1 MDWLKKHY
9 DAALL
14 IIFAVA
20 VTAVAAGLF
29 LSASNFEQAFAERN
43 SPKAADHTIPAPPIE
58 PLDRALKSLSA
69 ITNWAAHE
77 GSLFVSRIYIL
88 KDGALFDPIDGD
100 EPLHPP
106 VENAWLLK
114 YDLDYARTDVLETD
128 PDGDGFTVLEEW
140 KAQTDP
146 SDPKSTPPLVSK
158 LRLESTN
165 RIPFKVKFS
174 GSPDGGET
182 FTINFIDNASE
193 PTRFMTRGE
202 TVKIA
207 EQTYTLTGFEQKST
221 TVNEI
226 TRDVSELTL
235 ENKATGDKI
244 VLVNDQIMDS
254 PTSFAT
260 FKNLIT
266 GSSTEVKKGDSFKLD
281 GSEDQFEL
289 LEVTDGQATIR
300 HAKTG
305 ETFQITP

>member
-9 DAALL
+9 DAAILILL
-14 IIFAVA
+14 SLLMVALAV
-20 VTAVAAGLF
+20 GFF
-29 LSASNFEQAFAERN
+29 LSASNFSQAFAERN
-43 SPKAADHTIPAPPIE
+43 SSKAPDHRLPAPPLE
-58 PLDRALKSLSA
+58 PIQRALKSMADLP
-69 ITNWAAHE
+69 TWAGHE

-106 VENAWLLK
+106 VENSWLLK
-114 YDLDYARTDVLETD
+114 YDLDYSRTDILETD

-140 KAQTDP
+140 KAKTDP
-146 SDPKSTPPLVSK
+146 TDPKSTPPLVSK

-182 FTINFIDNASE
+182 FTINFIDNPSE
-193 PTRFMTRGE
+193 PTRFLSRGD

-207 EQTYTLTGFEQKST
+207 EQTYTVTGYQAKST
-221 TVNEI
+221 TVNDI

-235 ENKATGDKI
+235 ENKATGEKMI
-244 VLVNDQIMDS
+244 LVNNQIMDS

-260 FKNLIT
+260 LKNLIT
-266 GSSTEVKKGDSFKLD
+266 GSSTEVKKGDTFQIE
-281 GSEDQFEL
+281 GVSEPFQL
-289 LEVTDGQATIR
+289 VEVGENQATIR
-300 HAKTG
+300 HTKTG
-305 ETFQITP
+305 ETFVIEP

>member
-9 DAALL
+9 DAAILILL
-14 IIFAVA
+14 SLLVVALAV
-20 VTAVAAGLF
+20 GFF
-29 LSASNFEQAFAERN
+29 LSAANFSQAFAERN
-43 SPKAADHTIPAPPIE
+43 STKAPDHSIPAPPVE
-58 PLDRALKSLSA
+58 PIQQALKSMADLVA
-69 ITNWAAHE
+69 WAGHE

-106 VENAWLLK
+106 VENSWLLK
-114 YDLDYARTDVLETD
+114 YDLDYSRTDILETD

-140 KAQTDP
+140 KAKTDP

-182 FTINFIDNASE
+182 FTINFIDNPSE
-193 PTRFMTRGE
+193 PTRFLSRGD

-207 EQTYTLTGFEQKST
+207 EQTYTVTGYEAKST
-221 TVNEI
+221 TVNDF

-235 ENKATGDKI
+235 ENKATGEKMI
-244 VLVNDQIMDS
+244 LVNNQIMDS

-260 FKNLIT
+260 LKNLIT
-266 GSSTEVKKGDSFKLD
+266 GSSTEVKKGDSFQIE
-281 GSEDQFEL
+281 GVSEPFQL
-289 LEVTDGQATIR
+289 VEVGENQATIR
-300 HAKTG
+300 DTKTG
-305 ETFQITP
+305 ETFVIEP